1 MRLLKR
7 AKLFFLKDLTIFF
20 SYKLSIFNQ
29 LAVMALLAYI
39 LFSFSKISGI
49 NDLSFL
55 EETGI
60 DFFTFLFVGLVFT
73 DTSIRILVSLPAM
86 IRSYQTIGILEE
98 LFHTSKNKELEMV
111 FLNNLYSLFLCIFRA
126 LFFYLLFMMFSED
139 AIKINILISALVFF
153 LHMISMYGIGLICAS
168 YSMIFKNNNL
178 IQSFFIIGTTFFSSA
193 FVPLNVFEQFI
204 QNLSILFP
212 STFSLEIFR
221 NMLSFNSL
229 IGNESTI
236 LSLVILSVS
245 YLLMGAF
252 TFKISVKLSK
262 KYGNMNFF

>member
-1 MRLLKR
+1 
-7 AKLFFLKDLTIFF
+7 
-20 SYKLSIFNQ
+20 
-29 LAVMALLAYI
+29 
-39 LFSFSKISGI
+39 
-49 NDLSFL
+49 
-55 EETGI
+55 
-60 DFFTFLFVGLVFT
+60 
-73 DTSIRILVSLPAM
+73 
-86 IRSYQTIGILEE
+86 
-98 LFHTSKNKELEMV
+98 
-111 FLNNLYSLFLCIFRA
+111 
-126 LFFYLLFMMFSED
+126 MMFSED